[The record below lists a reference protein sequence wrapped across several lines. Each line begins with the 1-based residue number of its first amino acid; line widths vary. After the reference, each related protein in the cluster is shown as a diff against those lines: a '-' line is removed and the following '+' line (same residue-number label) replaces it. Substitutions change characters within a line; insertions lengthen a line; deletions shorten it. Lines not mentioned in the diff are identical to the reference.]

1 MRSLL
6 LSAIIGLLTA
16 MPALAQREDAANTA
30 PPETVSVV
38 YVALFGVIF
47 IGMIVGFFVY
57 LWWGE
62 RKEKPQK

>member
-6 LSAIIGLLTA
+6 FTIACLLA
-16 MPALAQREDAANTA
+16 AVPALAQERGADSA
-30 PPETVSVV
+30 PPETVSMV
-38 YVALFGVIF
+38 YVAIFAIVF

-62 RKEKPQK
+62 RGKKSE